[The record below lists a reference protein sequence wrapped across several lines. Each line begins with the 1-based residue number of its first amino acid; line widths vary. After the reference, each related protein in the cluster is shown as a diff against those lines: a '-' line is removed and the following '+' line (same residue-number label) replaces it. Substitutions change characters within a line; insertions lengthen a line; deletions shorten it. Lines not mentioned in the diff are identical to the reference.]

1 MAVGWTLLLA
11 LAVTGAVAVGRRLH
25 RYPGGMEF
33 AFGGEHSA
41 ARHDLDT
48 ARNALRALERAAQRE
63 LSGAQ
68 AAARKAERIHRRRVS
83 SAEADLA
90 YLREPGRG
98 SYLTEIQHLSLYQH
112 ILVADVPDEWPGDL
126 PLDRIAIRCDHTP
139 TASHIYLT
147 GPDGRQYLLTYPV
160 FELGEEYVRK
170 FVLDVRNAIPAARTF
185 QQDRPRLIR
194 ESEAEL
200 RRVLSDTT
208 GRSEAGLPLD
218 ALAAGQAG
226 DPRIPGARQDLDA
239 ARARWHALTGH
250 RPR

>member
-25 RYPGGMEF
+25 RYPGGMGF

-98 SYLTEIQHLSLYQH
+98 SYLTEIQHLSSTSTSSSRTSPTSGP
-112 ILVADVPDEWPGDL
+112 ATFPWTGSPS
-126 PLDRIAIRCDHTP
+126 AATTP
-139 TASHIYLT
+139 
-147 GPDGRQYLLTYPV
+147 R
-160 FELGEEYVRK
+160 
-170 FVLDVRNAIPAARTF
+170 
-185 QQDRPRLIR
+185 RPRT
-194 ESEAEL
+194 S
-200 RRVLSDTT
+200 T
-208 GRSEAGLPLD
+208 
-218 ALAAGQAG
+218 
-226 DPRIPGARQDLDA
+226 
-239 ARARWHALTGH
+239 
-250 RPR
+250 